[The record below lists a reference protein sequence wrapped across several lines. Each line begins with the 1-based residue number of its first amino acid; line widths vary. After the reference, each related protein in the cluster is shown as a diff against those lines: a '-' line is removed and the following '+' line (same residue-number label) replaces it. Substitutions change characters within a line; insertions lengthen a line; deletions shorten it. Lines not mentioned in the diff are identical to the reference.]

1 MRGVI
6 GGRRGSPRVRQAF
19 APVVVR
25 MRLVATA
32 AIGAMLVTCAVVAA
46 PAPQPKLEQVISRL
60 GTYLADYE
68 HRFSLVVAEERY
80 QQSVEG
86 SKDTP
91 TGNAP
96 PGTPVLSRQDRL
108 LRSDYALT
116 RASDKEAWV
125 GYRDT
130 FEVDGQA
137 VRDRDDRLQRTLIDG
152 IAVRAVAIAE
162 ESSRFNLGS
171 ALLARNVNVP
181 TLALEMLHP
190 RNQRRFSF
198 SKAGEETIAATL
210 TWRVDFKERDR
221 PTFIR
226 NTGGRDRPSRGSIWL
241 DPSTGEVWRTLL
253 AWDSLPS
260 GMITVTYGAVP
271 NIDVL
276 VPLTMT
282 ERYRAGNATITGDAA
297 YSNYR
302 RFQTGARLVT
312 HP

>member
-1 MRGVI
+1 MGAVI
-6 GGRRGSPRVRQAF
+6 GCQRGAPRVRHALV
-19 APVVVR
+19 PVIVR

-32 AIGAMLVTCAVVAA
+32 AVGAMLVTCSVVAA
-46 PAPQPKLEQVISRL
+46 RAPQPKLDQVVARL

-80 QQSVEG
+80 QQSVEVA
-86 SKDTP
+86 KD
-91 TGNAP
+91 G
-96 PGTPVLSRQDRL
+96 SRQDRS

-130 FEVDGQA
+130 FEVDGHP

-152 IAVRAVAIAE
+152 IAARAVQIAE

-171 ALLARNVNVP
+171 ALLERNINVP

-190 RNQRRFSF
+190 RNQSRFSF
-198 SKAGEETIAATL
+198 SKAGEERIAAAL

-226 NTGGRDRPSRGSIWL
+226 NTSGRDRPSRGSIWL

-253 AWDSLPS
+253 AWDGPPS
-260 GMITVTYGAVP
+260 GMIRVAYGYVP

-276 VPLTMT
+276 VPLTMA
-282 ERYRAGNATITGDAA
+282 ERYRPGNATITGDAA